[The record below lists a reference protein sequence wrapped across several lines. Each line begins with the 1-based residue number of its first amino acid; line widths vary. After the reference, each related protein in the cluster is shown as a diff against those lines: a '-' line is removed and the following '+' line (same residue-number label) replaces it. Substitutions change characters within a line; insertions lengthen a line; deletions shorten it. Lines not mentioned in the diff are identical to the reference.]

1 MRKKIHFLVVVLSL
15 FNTIVVAQLRSISGV
30 VSDENGKALVGATIQ
45 AKGATA
51 SAVSG
56 VAGKFAI
63 QVPGNVKSLV
73 VSYVGMEAAEVILG
87 KNTSINIS
95 LQSTVSTLSDVVVIG
110 YGAVRKT
117 DVTGSIQRLGRED
130 LIREGPTNILQAMQ
144 GKIAGVN
151 VTQNDGAP
159 GAGISIRIRGSN
171 SFLGGTEPLYVI
183 DGVPF
188 NNSHSGA
195 TPGSIGGDEKQT
207 INAMAFINPADVES
221 IDILKDA
228 SATAIYGSR
237 GANINV
243 GLSEISKKLRV
254 LSPFE
259 YAEYQNLSYKNA
271 NFYDGTNYTTPYSE
285 QELDTLWTSTTNW
298 QDAIFRRAL
307 SQQYTVNVSGGS
319 ESGSHSLSLN
329 YINQD
334 GAIINSDFRKMGLS
348 FNLNRNIGK
357 FLRMGTSTSI
367 SNSIMNGVK
376 TGTDKSDA
384 ASAGVIRAAL
394 TFPSTIQ
401 REEEF
406 DGTGEGFFIT
416 NPLIY
421 SRDVLNRVTGVNI
434 FSSNYAEISF
444 LRNFKFRQ
452 NLGFNYG
459 SNTRDQ
465 YYPRTVYEGFSVKGS
480 ALKADN
486 LWTSLVSESILSFQ
500 QKFGKH
506 SVSVTTGSTFER
518 TNGGSVRAEA
528 KTFPNDLLA
537 NENMQS
543 AEQVLPVVTNR
554 YQSTLISFLARAT
567 YSFGDRYLLSLAYR
581 QDGSSKF
588 GKDNKWA
595 GFPSAGLAWK
605 IHQESFLKKST
616 TISNLILRLS
626 YGKTGNQG
634 IGSYASLSKL
644 AVYNYPFNGV
654 VQTGLADDIFAGPA
668 NASLRWETTD
678 AINAG
683 LDLGLW
689 KGKLNLR
696 VDVYQ
701 KRTNDLLQFITTPA
715 STGFQRQ
722 LRNSGSVENKGLEIT
737 LEGAVVKNTD
747 FQWRSQFNIS
757 FNRNKIL
764 SLGGSVKEQF
774 ANNIS
779 TRDAP
784 FIQAA
789 GYPIGALYGYVEAGF
804 YDNEAEVRNDLVYTN
819 QPYNIIRRMVGEIK
833 YRNLDNDPTS
843 ISISDRTFIGD
854 VNPDFIFG
862 FTNNFTYKKFDVSVL
877 INGVYGNDIVNMNTM
892 FNANLGGGKNV
903 LKEVFDGAWAP
914 GKDNSQAT
922 SPKAIRQFWRTLLF
936 SDRFIED
943 GSFMRLKNVTIGYT
957 LPNGLIKGISSIRL
971 ALSGNNLY
979 TLTNYSGY
987 DPEINSYGD
996 NPALFGV
1003 DLGGYPNNK
1012 SYNFSIRC
1020 NF

>member
-1 MRKKIHFLVVVLSL
+1 
-15 FNTIVVAQLRSISGV
+15 
-30 VSDENGKALVGATIQ
+30 
-45 AKGATA
+45 
-51 SAVSG
+51 
-56 VAGKFAI
+56 
-63 QVPGNVKSLV
+63 
-73 VSYVGMEAAEVILG
+73 
-87 KNTSINIS
+87 
-95 LQSTVSTLSDVVVIG
+95 
-110 YGAVRKT
+110 
-117 DVTGSIQRLGRED
+117 
-130 LIREGPTNILQAMQ
+130 
-144 GKIAGVN
+144 
-151 VTQNDGAP
+151 
-159 GAGISIRIRGSN
+159 
-171 SFLGGTEPLYVI
+171 
-183 DGVPF
+183 
-188 NNSHSGA
+188 
-195 TPGSIGGDEKQT
+195 
-207 INAMAFINPADVES
+207 
-221 IDILKDA
+221 
-228 SATAIYGSR
+228 
-237 GANINV
+237 
-243 GLSEISKKLRV
+243 
-254 LSPFE
+254 
-259 YAEYQNLSYKNA
+259 
-271 NFYDGTNYTTPYSE
+271 
-285 QELDTLWTSTTNW
+285 
-298 QDAIFRRAL
+298 
-307 SQQYTVNVSGGS
+307 
-319 ESGSHSLSLN
+319 
-329 YINQD
+329 
-334 GAIINSDFRKMGLS
+334 LS

-668 NASLRWETTD
+668 NSSLRWETTD
-678 AINAG
+678 AVNAG

-862 FTNNFTYKKFDVSVL
+862 FTNNFTYK
-877 INGVYGNDIVNMNTM
+877 
-892 FNANLGGGKNV
+892 NL
-903 LKEVFDGAWAP
+903 
-914 GKDNSQAT
+914 
-922 SPKAIRQFWRTLLF
+922 
-936 SDRFIED
+936 
-943 GSFMRLKNVTIGYT
+943 M
-957 LPNGLIKGISSIRL
+957 
-971 ALSGNNLY
+971 
-979 TLTNYSGY
+979 
-987 DPEINSYGD
+987 
-996 NPALFGV
+996 
-1003 DLGGYPNNK
+1003 
-1012 SYNFSIRC
+1012 
-1020 NF
+1020 

>member
-237 GANINV
+237 GANGVVLITTKKGRAGKDKVELNINV

-668 NASLRWETTD
+668 NASLR
-678 AINAG
+678 
-683 LDLGLW
+683 
-689 KGKLNLR
+689 
-696 VDVYQ
+696 
-701 KRTNDLLQFITTPA
+701 
-715 STGFQRQ
+715 
-722 LRNSGSVENKGLEIT
+722 
-737 LEGAVVKNTD
+737 
-747 FQWRSQFNIS
+747 
-757 FNRNKIL
+757 
-764 SLGGSVKEQF
+764 
-774 ANNIS
+774 
-779 TRDAP
+779 
-784 FIQAA
+784 
-789 GYPIGALYGYVEAGF
+789 
-804 YDNEAEVRNDLVYTN
+804 
-819 QPYNIIRRMVGEIK
+819 
-833 YRNLDNDPTS
+833 
-843 ISISDRTFIGD
+843 
-854 VNPDFIFG
+854 
-862 FTNNFTYKKFDVSVL
+862 
-877 INGVYGNDIVNMNTM
+877 
-892 FNANLGGGKNV
+892 
-903 LKEVFDGAWAP
+903 
-914 GKDNSQAT
+914 
-922 SPKAIRQFWRTLLF
+922 
-936 SDRFIED
+936 
-943 GSFMRLKNVTIGYT
+943 
-957 LPNGLIKGISSIRL
+957 
-971 ALSGNNLY
+971 
-979 TLTNYSGY
+979 
-987 DPEINSYGD
+987 
-996 NPALFGV
+996 
-1003 DLGGYPNNK
+1003 
-1012 SYNFSIRC
+1012 
-1020 NF
+1020 